1 MVGKPASGDAI
12 TRVTILAVTMAR
24 LMSPAAAALLLLAS
38 TAHAADQYPADTDF
52 VTKAEQAG
60 NQEVLAATT
69 ALSKSRNPNVRRVA
83 KALRLDGE
91 AANRRL
97 STMAV
102 EKGWPS
108 PSLDAPNDVSDYS
121 DHQFVASQIRA
132 HKVTIELYRE
142 EARTSAD
149 TDLQVFAR
157 NALATLRRRLLAL
170 QSLRS
175 S

>member
-1 MVGKPASGDAI
+1 
-12 TRVTILAVTMAR
+12 
-24 LMSPAAAALLLLAS
+24 
-38 TAHAADQYPADTDF
+38 
-52 VTKAEQAG
+52 
-60 NQEVLAATT
+60 
-69 ALSKSRNPNVRRVA
+69 
-83 KALRLDGE
+83 
-91 AANRRL
+91 
-97 STMAV
+97 MAV

-157 NALATLRRRLLAL
+157 NALAVCRRQACVKYQLFVANVLTPINLIGANDDDEQDVEGGEPGGSGEAL
-170 QSLRS
+170 PAVA
-175 S
+175 

>member
-1 MVGKPASGDAI
+1 MVGKPASGGAI
-12 TRVTILAVTMAR
+12 TRVTILAVTMVR

-60 NQEVLAATT
+60 NQDVLAATA
-69 ALSKSRNPNVRRVA
+69 ALSKSGNPNVRRVA
-83 KALRLDGE
+83 KVLRLDGE

-97 STMAV
+97 SIMAV

-108 PSLDAPNDVSDYS
+108 PSLDAPADVSDYS
-121 DHQFVASQIRA
+121 DHEFVASEIRA
-132 HKVTIELYRE
+132 HKVTIALYRE

-149 TDLQVFAR
+149 TDLQEFAR
-157 NALATLRRRLLAL
+157 NALHTLRRRLLTL

>member
-1 MVGKPASGDAI
+1 MVGKPASGGTI

-24 LMSPAAAALLLLAS
+24 LMSPASAALLLLAS

-60 NQEVLAATT
+60 NQEVLAATA
-69 ALSKSRNPNVRRVA
+69 ALSKSGNPNVRRVA

-91 AANRRL
+91 AATHRL
-97 STMAV
+97 SIMAV

-108 PSLDAPNDVSDYS
+108 PRLDAPVDVSDYS
-121 DHQFVASQIRA
+121 DHEFVASEIRA
-132 HKVTIELYRE
+132 QKVTIALYSE

-149 TDLQVFAR
+149 TDLQEFAR
-157 NALATLRRRLLAL
+157 NALPTLRRRLFTLL
-170 QSLRS
+170 SLRS